1 MIIPF
6 NLTSKVRRIISSS
19 GGELNLNGWTIPNLK
34 KWRDNIVEFSCSDYH
49 FNFLIITEYK
59 NAHVDKEKGKKQF
72 DPINFNP
79 FNTKRGKGIF
89 VVISELARG

>member
-34 KWRDNIVEFSCSDYH
+34 KWRDNIVEFSCSDYR
-49 FNFLIITEYK
+49 FNFLIITENK
-59 NAHVDKEKGKKQF
+59 NAHVDKEKGKK
-72 DPINFNP
+72 
-79 FNTKRGKGIF
+79 TKIVEYF
-89 VVISELARG
+89 